1 MRHILIKQIQLG
13 GYEVTCLACGEKI
26 RLRSK
31 KKKINKWASKHEG
44 EHA

>member
-13 GYEVTCLACGEKI
+13 GYEVTCLVCYGKT
-26 RLRSK
+26 RLRS

>member
-13 GYEVTCLACGEKI
+13 GYEVTCLVCGEKI

-31 KKKINKWASKHEG
+31 KKVSKWASKHEG

>member
-13 GYEVTCLACGEKI
+13 GYEVTCLACGEKT
-26 RLRSK
+26 RLRR
-31 KKKINKWASKHEG
+31 KINKWASKHEG

>member
-13 GYEVTCLACGEKI
+13 GYSVTCLVCGEKT

-31 KKKINKWASKHEG
+31 KKISKWANKHEG
-44 EHA
+44 GHA

>member
-1 MRHILIKQIQLG
+1 MRHILVKQIQLG
-13 GYEVTCLACGEKI
+13 GYEVTCLVCGEKT
-26 RLRSK
+26 RLRS